1 MKFRLLLAS
10 LLSPIKGHHWWFA
23 TLLWIVMVAPA
34 QASVILRV
42 AIERSVNQVRVGSS
56 TTAIV
61 KDSTGRAVGN
71 LPGMSA
77 FSAQPIP
84 GGGVALNRWQS
95 GFFWIEPQ
103 DKGFVYIG
111 NRWYRGRVMVVPTDK
126 GLSAVNYVDI
136 EEYLYS
142 VLGSEVYNN
151 WPLEALKAQAVAAR
165 TFAIHTRESR
175 NHPIFDVGDTP
186 DSWQAYRGVETE
198 APNFYKAVDA
208 TAGQV
213 LTYNN
218 RPILSVF
225 HACSGG
231 HTENVEDIWGSK
243 KDYLRGVPDYDQG
256 VGECQWQKSFSR
268 AELGRLS
275 GVGDVSSLVPQRA
288 AFGSIKSLRV
298 VGTGGKSVVLT
309 GDKLR
314 NSLNLRSQRFTIEQ
328 TPSGF
333 IFNGLGWGHGLGMSQ
348 WGARNL
354 AQRGANYLQIL
365 GHYYRGAS
373 LSRLQVR

>member
-10 LLSPIKGHHWWFA
+10 LFSQIKGRHWWFA
-23 TLLWIVMVAPA
+23 ALLWIVLVAPA
-34 QASVILRV
+34 QATVILRV
-42 AIERSVNQVRVGSS
+42 AIARGVNQVKVGSS
-56 TTAIV
+56 TTGVV
-61 KDSTGRAVGN
+61 KDSAGRTVGT

-77 FSAQPIP
+77 FSAQAIS
-84 GGGVALNRWQS
+84 GNGVALNRWRS

-126 GLSAVNYVDI
+126 GLTAINYIDL

-142 VLGSEVYNN
+142 VLGSEVYSN

-165 TFAIHTRESR
+165 TFAIHTRESQS
-175 NHPIFDVGDTP
+175 NNIFDVGATP

-198 APNFYKAVDA
+198 SQSFYKAVDE

-218 RPILSVF
+218 KPILSVF

-231 HTENVEDIWGSK
+231 HTENVEDIWGSNQR
-243 KDYLRGVPDYDQG
+243 YLRGVPDFDQG
-256 VGECQWQKSFSR
+256 VGECEWQKAFSR

-275 GVGDVSSLVPQRA
+275 GVGDVKELVPQRA
-288 AFGSIKSLRV
+288 AFGSVKSLRV
-298 VGTGGKSVVLT
+298 VGNGGKSVVLT

-314 NSLNLRSQRFTIEQ
+314 NDLSLKSQRFTIEQ
-328 TPSGF
+328 TPVGF
-333 IFNGLGWGHGLGMSQ
+333 VFQGRGWGHGLGMSQ